1 MAQKFNRVETLARK
15 AKRSRFAFL
24 WSGYLL
30 GRRAYRSVVNR
41 FTGQQVGWV
50 AQLHSG
56 RWLDETRFELAGW
69 AYERGSGS
77 NETTPKISVICRNA
91 ATGARTATPATVRY
105 DGAANLKARLVPV
118 DYGNFAFVATLDVAP
133 MLAGKA
139 GDVWTVSV
147 RVDSGDR
154 VVTGTFRTRTRTG
167 TAGYLVARTAADR
180 QLLPVWDAVS
190 GLSFQLRRPAALAT
204 SADFAGD
211 SVEVVVQAPVFPI
224 AAAALVDEHER
235 VALEVSALGGGSYRL
250 SGRLPV
256 PAVAE
261 SAQPLDDGEEVERED
276 EREARHNAEDLGPSL
291 PLADHLIEVADGSG
305 RRELVASSLDERDGA
320 TTSDRARYAYTGEGS
335 ALVIRDTPAMLLV
348 EDVVLDD
355 EPFGLRYRGRV
366 LGDLA
371 GASLVL
377 TGPRQDVEVQLS
389 LDGDR
394 FEAFAPLLI
403 STWGQPE
410 LPPQI
415 GSYVLRGRTAGGAWF
430 RVGATSGFLQRTPI
444 RMDGRWLRARA
455 GVTLGRR
462 VTCQLTAP
470 LPENLIGDY
479 HQARL
484 KAEYHARTFSPEEAI
499 YFESFN
505 GRSATCNT
513 YALDREVAR
522 RFPEVKRYW
531 GVLDLSVAVPE
542 GAIPVLKG
550 THEWWTARSTCRYVI
565 VNEWIRQ
572 KFKHQPF
579 QVVLQTWHG
588 SMFKRIGLDRPNFS
602 KDEQLFLSLERGK
615 WDVLLSQNEHSTEIF
630 RSAYA
635 WDKPIWTEGYPRN
648 DALSTGSGDPIRELL
663 GIRPDQKA
671 VLYAPTWRDD
681 HEETMVDFLDLP
693 RMAAELGDDYVI
705 LLRGHS
711 RTLRAGGNVRV
722 PGVIDVTSYPHV
734 TDLFLAADA
743 MITDYSSVMFDYSVT
758 GRPMIF
764 FVPDLARYRD
774 QTRGVYFDLEELA
787 PGPVL
792 FRADDVVAA
801 IRSMDADAP
810 GYAAKY
816 AAWREKFNA
825 HDDGHSAER
834 VIDRLFALPKK

>member
-1 MAQKFNRVETLARK
+1 MAQKFNRVETLVRK
-15 AKRSRFAFL
+15 AKRSRFSFL
-24 WSGYLL
+24 YSGYLL

-41 FTGQQVGWV
+41 FTDQQVGWV
-50 AQLHSG
+50 ARLQSG
-56 RWLDETRFELAGW
+56 RWVDETRFELSGW
-69 AYERGSGS
+69 AFERGTGS
-77 NETTPKISVICRNA
+77 NDVAPTITLVLRNHRTGRRTEVPATLRYDSA
-91 ATGARTATPATVRY
+91 ANIGAR
-105 DGAANLKARLVPV
+105 LMPV
-118 DYGNFAFVATLDVAP
+118 DYGEFAFVATLDLAP
-133 MLAGKA
+133 LLAGRA
-139 GDVWTVSV
+139 GDAWTVSV

-154 VVTGTFRTRTRTG
+154 VVTGTFRTRAKTG
-167 TAGYLVARTAADR
+167 TAGYLVARTAGDR
-180 QLLPVWDAVS
+180 QVLPVWDAKT
-190 GLSFQLRRPAALAT
+190 GLGFQLRVPEALGLST
-204 SADFAGD
+204 SFAGD
-211 SVEVVVQAPVFPI
+211 RVEVLVRAPQFPV
-224 AAAALVDEHER
+224 AHAALVSEGGR
-235 VALEVSALGGGSYRL
+235 VALAVAAEADGTYRL
-250 SGRLPV
+250 AGELPAPGL
-256 PAVAE
+256 PAISE
-261 SAQPLDDGEEVERED
+261 YPEEERE
-276 EREARHNAEDLGPSL
+276 EANNPEDLGASL
-291 PLADHLIEVADGSG
+291 AVADHRIEVTDTAGN
-305 RRELVASSLDERDGA
+305 RAVVASGLDEHDAAPAAGEV
-320 TTSDRARYAYTGEGS
+320 RYAYTGEGG
-335 ALVIRDTPAMLLV
+335 ALCVRDTTAMLLV
-348 EDVVLDD
+348 EDVELTD

-366 LGDLA
+366 LGDLD

-377 TGPRQDVEVQLS
+377 TGPRQDLEVDLT

-410 LPPQI
+410 LPPQT

-430 RVGATSGFLQRTPI
+430 RVGAASGLIQRTPI
-444 RMDGRWLRARA
+444 RTTGTWLKVRI
-455 GVTLGRR
+455 GVTTGRR
-462 VTCQLTAP
+462 VTCLLSAP
-470 LPENLIGDY
+470 LEDKLVGDY
-479 HQARL
+479 QQARL
-484 KAEYHARTFSPEEAI
+484 KAEYHARTFEPQEAI

-505 GRSATCNT
+505 GRAATCNT

-522 RFPEVKRYW
+522 RFPEMTRYW

-542 GAIPVLKG
+542 GAVPVLKG
-550 THEWWTARSTCRYVI
+550 TLEWWDARSTCRYVI
-565 VNEWIRQ
+565 INEWIRQ
-572 KFKHQPF
+572 KFRHQPF

-602 KDEQLFLSLERGK
+602 KDEQHFLALERAK
-615 WDVLLSQNEHSTEIF
+615 WDILLSQNAHSTGIF

-635 WDKPIWTEGYPRN
+635 WDKPIWEEGYPRN
-648 DALSTGSGDPIRELL
+648 DAMSTSSGEAIRELL

-693 RMAAELGDDYVI
+693 EMARLLGDDYVL

-711 RTLRAGGNVRV
+711 RTLRSGSNVRV

-764 FVPDLARYRD
+764 FVPDLEKYRD
-774 QTRGVYFDLEELA
+774 KTRGVYFDLEDLA

-792 FRADDVVAA
+792 FTQDAVVAA
-801 IRSMDADAP
+801 VRALDAEAP

-816 AAWREKFNA
+816 TAWQEMFNA

-834 VIDRLFALPKK
+834 VIDRLFALPRR